1 CRESIIDPAHDM
13 LVCPY
18 SARTLERMVTEAEL
32 QDQARVRSGPRGH
45 DEGDEFGS
53 IDWGGF
59 IGRAYERGY
68 ACTNEKELTAS
79 FFG

>member
-1 CRESIIDPAHDM
+1 
-13 LVCPY
+13 
-18 SARTLERMVTEAEL
+18 MVTEAEIAE
-32 QDQARVRSGPRGH
+32 QVRVRSGPRGH
-45 DEGDEFGS
+45 DEGDEHAGG

-68 ACTNEKELTAS
+68 SCANEKELTAS